1 MIESQIPVDIMK
13 LPIPSFKE
21 LPTQLHKPARCVDGR
36 PDFEKTEKG
45 PQMLGGSLHPYVIK
59 SLYGNGLISE
69 LTLQEI
75 LDELEQRDFNL
86 GGHRDNRC
94 DGVKCGCGFADRL
107 PDIIR
112 TTQTH
117 RSEITERLSA
127 LGITNIDPAY
137 DKVSNYNLDNIT
149 VTGENLIKPI
159 ESKKGTIENL
169 NGLHEEQ
176 VAFVNLRPNTTL
188 DTNNLNREGKQAFN
202 LDLWA
207 AVEQSK
213 ELGVPEDFARDAS
226 LILYM
231 ATEMVLV
238 EKNGKPALPVQI
250 HK

>member
-1 MIESQIPVDIMK
+1 
-13 LPIPSFKE
+13 
-21 LPTQLHKPARCVDGR
+21 
-36 PDFEKTEKG
+36 
-45 PQMLGGSLHPYVIK
+45 
-59 SLYGNGLISE
+59 
-69 LTLQEI
+69 
-75 LDELEQRDFNL
+75 
-86 GGHRDNRC
+86 
-94 DGVKCGCGFADRL
+94 
-107 PDIIR
+107 
-112 TTQTH
+112 
-117 RSEITERLSA
+117 
-127 LGITNIDPAY
+127 
-137 DKVSNYNLDNIT
+137 
-149 VTGENLIKPI
+149 I